1 MTMNENTDQMGETPA
16 WAKWLLWVGIIGSAL
31 TLFYI
36 VLDDPVAVSEA
47 IAGFVVAAIVVAV
60 VVAVYF
66 APSIIAHCRGHHNVW
81 AILMLNFFAGW
92 TVIAWMVALVWAF
105 TKVDRQ

>member
-1 MTMNENTDQMGETPA
+1 MNTE
-16 WAKWLLWVGIIGSAL
+16 GIPPLEWTGGLTWIGGIGVAL
-31 TLFYI
+31 ALFY
-36 VLDDPVAVSEA
+36 VVMQDPVAVGQA
-47 IAGFVVAAIVVAV
+47 IAGFITLAV